1 MNMKYTAF
9 ILSAFLCTVN
19 LYASNQA
26 IATENNITVQNQWK
40 GKKVAYL
47 GDSMTDKYMSGL
59 ARTIGNI

>member
-47 GDSMTDKYMSGL
+47 GF
-59 ARTIGNI
+59 AN